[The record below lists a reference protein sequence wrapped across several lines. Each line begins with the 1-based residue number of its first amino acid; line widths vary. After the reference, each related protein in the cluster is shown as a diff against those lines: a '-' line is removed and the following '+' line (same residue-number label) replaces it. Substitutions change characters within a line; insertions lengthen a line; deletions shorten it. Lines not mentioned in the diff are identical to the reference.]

1 MNRNHSAHDLLG
13 LGCLHRAP
21 KTYTSPG
28 VTVLVLFG
36 LFSMSF
42 NCCFFILNVV
52 SLKIKFW
59 ESPGTGPSVVST
71 ICYE

>member
-1 MNRNHSAHDLLG
+1 
-13 LGCLHRAP
+13 
-21 KTYTSPG
+21 
-28 VTVLVLFG
+28 
-36 LFSMSF
+36 
-42 NCCFFILNVV
+42 VV